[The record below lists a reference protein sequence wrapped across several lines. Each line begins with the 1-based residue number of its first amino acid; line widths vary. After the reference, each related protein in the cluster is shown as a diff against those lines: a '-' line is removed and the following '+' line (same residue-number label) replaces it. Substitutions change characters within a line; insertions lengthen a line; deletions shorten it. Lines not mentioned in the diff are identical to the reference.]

1 MTVKLLV
8 ATDGSKNALHA
19 VKYAIQL
26 LGRLSE
32 GGSITLI
39 SVHDDVA
46 LRHARRFVGKDAVAD
61 YLRELSEQDLG
72 DARKA
77 CDKAGVVHDMIIRTG
92 HVATEIVEAAE
103 RGKFDL
109 LVLGSKGRS
118 ALKDLVIGS
127 VAKRVAE
134 ISRVPVLLVK

>member
-1 MTVKLLV
+1 MKMLV

-26 LGRLSE
+26 LGRMSE

-61 YLRELSEQDLG
+61 YLRELSEQDLA

-77 CDKAGVVHDMIIRTG
+77 LDKAGVSHDMIIRTG

-109 LVLGSKGRS
+109 LVMGSKGRS
-118 ALKDLVIGS
+118 ALKDLLIGS

-134 ISRVPVLLVK
+134 ISKVPVLLVK

>member
-1 MTVKLLV
+1 MKMLV

-26 LGRLSE
+26 LGRMSE

-61 YLRELSEQDLG
+61 YLRELSEQDLA
-72 DARKA
+72 DSRKA
-77 CDKAGVVHDMIIRTG
+77 LDKAGVSHDMIIRTG

-109 LVLGSKGRS
+109 LVMGSKGRS
-118 ALKDLVIGS
+118 ALKDLLIGS

-134 ISRVPVLLVK
+134 ISRVPVLLVR

>member
-1 MTVKLLV
+1 MKMLV

-26 LGRLSE
+26 LGRMSE

-61 YLRELSEQDLG
+61 YLRELSEQDLA

-77 CDKAGVVHDMIIRTG
+77 LDKAGVSHDMIIRTG

-109 LVLGSKGRS
+109 LVMGSKGRS
-118 ALKDLVIGS
+118 ALKDLLIGS

-134 ISRVPVLLVK
+134 LSRVPVLLVR